1 MRKKLLSLTV
11 AAILLSCF
19 VLVYEADAQRGRGR
33 CWTGKGQGGGFFEN
47 SFPGIAL
54 TQDQKTSIHNVRKQ
68 FFKDTVSLK
77 SDIYKKRLELKTL
90 LLDLSPDAEKAINI
104 QDEMFDLKKQL
115 AHKKL
120 LSKLEVKKILTPEQI
135 AQLPPGCN
143 FGFGQKGQ
151 GFGEGRGP
159 RFGHKMW

>member
-1 MRKKLLSLTV
+1 MRKKLLNFTI

-19 VLVYEADAQRGRGR
+19 GLVYEAEAQRGHGR
-33 CWTGKGQGGGFFEN
+33 CWPSMKQGAGFLED

-54 TQDQKTSIHNVRKQ
+54 NQDQKTSIQNVRKQ

-77 SDIYKKRLELKTL
+77 SDIYKKRLELKIL
-90 LLDLSPDAEKAINI
+90 LIDLSPDAEKAINI

-120 LSKLEVKKILTPEQI
+120 LSKLEVKKILTPEQV

-151 GFGEGRGP
+151 GFREGRGP
-159 RFGHKMW
+159 GFGQKMW